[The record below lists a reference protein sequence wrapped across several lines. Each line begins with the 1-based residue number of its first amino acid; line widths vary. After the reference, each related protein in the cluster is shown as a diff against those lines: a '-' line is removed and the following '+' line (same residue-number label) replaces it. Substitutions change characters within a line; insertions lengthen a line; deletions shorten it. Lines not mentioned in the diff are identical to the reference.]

1 MVASGGSGGAR
12 QTALITGASS
22 GIGLELARV
31 LAEAGYNVVLVA
43 RGKERLVP
51 LASELGT
58 THGVAAWV
66 VPADL
71 ARPDAPAA
79 VFAEVERLGVIVD
92 VLINNA
98 GFGTHGPFAA
108 TDLTAE
114 LEMLQVN
121 VVAVTHLTKLF
132 LPGMLARGRGKIV
145 NVASTAAF
153 QPGPFMAVYYAT
165 KAYVLS
171 FTEALASEL
180 EGTGITATA
189 ICPGPTLSGFQA
201 RADIADTRL
210 LKTPWVMDS
219 ATVARIAYRGLMAG
233 KRIVIP
239 GLMNRALATAVRFV
253 PRGLTLQVTRRLNQ
267 PAGPRPAP

>member
-1 MVASGGSGGAR
+1 MASEGRGGVR

-43 RGKERLVP
+43 RSKDRLVP
-51 LASELGT
+51 LASDLEAA
-58 THGVAAWV
+58 HGVAAWAV
-66 VPADL
+66 AADL
-71 ARPDAPAA
+71 ARPAAPAD
-79 VFAEVERLGVIVD
+79 VFAEVERLGVTVD
-92 VLINNA
+92 VLVNNA

-121 VVAVTHLTKLF
+121 VVAVTQLTKLF
-132 LPGMLARGRGKIV
+132 LPGMLARGRGKIM

-153 QPGPFMAVYYAT
+153 QPGPFMAVYFAT

-180 EGTGITATA
+180 AGTGVTVTAL
-189 ICPGPTLSGFQA
+189 CPGPTLSGFHA

-210 LKTPWVMDS
+210 LKMPFVMDS
-219 ATVARIAYRGLMAG
+219 ATVARIAGRGLLAG
-233 KRIVIP
+233 QRLVIP
-239 GLMNRALATAVRFV
+239 GLMNCVLAAVVRFV
-253 PRGLTLQVTRRLNQ
+253 P
-267 PAGPRPAP
+267 PRSSRPR